1 MARHR
6 RTDGTQTEK
15 GDARHTGR
23 VKGIERASPVEGRGC
38 AVEIGKMPRHRIHV
52 QIEGLL
58 SVHAVRAVRT
68 ALAGVPGVL
77 GAEVSMRG
85 AVLDADDAIAP
96 GLLHEALAHAGV
108 QVLDIRTEKGSLPIV

>member
-1 MARHR
+1 
-6 RTDGTQTEK
+6 
-15 GDARHTGR
+15 
-23 VKGIERASPVEGRGC
+23 VKGIDRVAPVEGRGL
-38 AVEIGKMPRHRIHV
+38 AVEIGKMPRRRIHV

-85 AVLDADDAIAP
+85 AVLDADADIAP
-96 GLLHEALAHAGV
+96 ALLHEALGHAGV
-108 QVLDIRTEKGSLPIV
+108 QVLEIRTEKGSLPIV

>member
-1 MARHR
+1 
-6 RTDGTQTEK
+6 
-15 GDARHTGR
+15 
-23 VKGIERASPVEGRGC
+23 
-38 AVEIGKMPRHRIHV
+38 MPRYRIHV

-85 AVLDADDAIAP
+85 AVLDADEAIAP

-108 QVLDIRTEKGSLPIV
+108 QVVDIRTEKGSLPIV